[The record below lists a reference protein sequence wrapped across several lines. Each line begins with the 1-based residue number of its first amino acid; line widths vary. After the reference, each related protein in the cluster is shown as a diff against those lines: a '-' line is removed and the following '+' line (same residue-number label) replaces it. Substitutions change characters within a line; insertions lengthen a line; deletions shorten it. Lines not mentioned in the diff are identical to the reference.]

1 MPVEIRIEELRHR
14 LHIESAVCEGA
25 KNAVNILQ
33 MQKTDKKALQQA
45 QNKISES
52 LQRISLLN
60 LSWQRILK
68 NLPSKANYEK
78 SSQFSEIPRPTPI
91 TGQLEVR
98 LMGCQ
103 DLLENVPDRQKR
115 DTFTIPGSLE
125 KTPKALKVRPLLTG
139 LWILNMIVK

>member
-1 MPVEIRIEELRHR
+1 
-14 LHIESAVCEGA
+14 
-25 KNAVNILQ
+25 

-139 LWILNMIVK
+139 L